1 MTRFPALFVSH
12 GAPTIAIDR
21 IPAHDFLAGLGE
33 RIGRPKAI
41 LAISAHWETG
51 APTLSLAA
59 QPATIHD
66 FGGFPDALYRMTYPA
81 PGSPELAERVAE
93 QLVAAGF
100 PAALNPSRGLDHG
113 AWIPLQLMYPAAD
126 IPVVQLSIQP
136 SRSPAEHWRL
146 GEALRP
152 LRDEGILVLG
162 SGSATHN
169 LFELGRYMHDT
180 TPPEWVT
187 SFDRWLKSAVTQGRK
202 EELLDYLHQAP
213 SAARNHPTPD
223 HILPLFVAAGAGE
236 AQGTG
241 ELIHESYSWGLL
253 SMAAYSFA

>member
-12 GAPTIAIDR
+12 GAPTIAIDP
-21 IPAHDFLAGLGE
+21 IPAHDFLVGLGE
-33 RIGRPKAI
+33 RIGRPTAI
-41 LAISAHWETG
+41 LAVSAHWETQ

-66 FGGFPDALYRMTYPA
+66 FGGFPDALYQMRYPA
-81 PGSPELAERVAE
+81 PGAPELAERVAE
-93 QLVAAGF
+93 RLAAEGF
-100 PAALNPSRGLDHG
+100 PTALHPSRGLDHG
-113 AWIPLQLMYPAAD
+113 AWIPLLLMYPAAD

-152 LRDEGILVLG
+152 LRDEGVLILG
-162 SGSATHN
+162 SGSASHN
-169 LFELGRYMHDT
+169 LFELGRYMHDL
-180 TPPEWVT
+180 TPPDWVS
-187 SFDRWLKSAVTQGRK
+187 SFDRWLTTAVTQGRK
-202 EELLDYLHQAP
+202 DDLLDYLNRGP

-223 HILPLFVAAGAGE
+223 HLLPLFVAAGAGD
-236 AQGTG
+236 AQGVG
-241 ELIHESYSWGLL
+241 EVIHESYSWGLL